1 MIGLIGKK
9 LGHSYSK
16 GIHEQLGNAGYQMIE
31 VNEDELKELFME
43 KKIRACNVTIPYKQ
57 TVLQY
62 LDEIDEVTQCI
73 GACNTIVLEDGRY
86 VGHNTDAGGFETM
99 LRIKNIDIK
108 DRKVVV
114 LGNGGAAKAVIWV
127 LKKLQAKEIVLV
139 KKNLSDETITYEQC
153 YAKHNDAQV
162 IINTSPAGMY
172 PHSDELVVDL
182 DKFTQLESVVD
193 VVYNPLSTKLIAEAS
208 DRGLKTCGGLLMLV
222 AQAVEA
228 AGYFQHRT
236 FPDEITAE
244 IYTKLLAE
252 KQNLVLIGMPGCGKT
267 TIASKLADL
276 TGRKVIDLDAEIV
289 HDIGMSIKEY
299 FALEGEAGFRKKES
313 EITKRFMNETGVII
327 STGGGIVTRKE
338 NMIALHQ
345 NGFVIWLKRN
355 LNELETSD
363 SRPLSSNKSQL
374 ASLYEKRKALYEH
387 EADASVLNEGSIE
400 DTVEM
405 ILKCWKEG
413 IEL

>member
-16 GIHEQLGNAGYQMIE
+16 GIHEQLGNTGYQMIE

-172 PHSDELVVDL
+172 PHSD
-182 DKFTQLESVVD
+182 
-193 VVYNPLSTKLIAEAS
+193 
-208 DRGLKTCGGLLMLV
+208 
-222 AQAVEA
+222 
-228 AGYFQHRT
+228 
-236 FPDEITAE
+236 
-244 IYTKLLAE
+244 
-252 KQNLVLIGMPGCGKT
+252 
-267 TIASKLADL
+267 
-276 TGRKVIDLDAEIV
+276 
-289 HDIGMSIKEY
+289 
-299 FALEGEAGFRKKES
+299 
-313 EITKRFMNETGVII
+313 
-327 STGGGIVTRKE
+327 
-338 NMIALHQ
+338 
-345 NGFVIWLKRN
+345 
-355 LNELETSD
+355 
-363 SRPLSSNKSQL
+363 
-374 ASLYEKRKALYEH
+374 
-387 EADASVLNEGSIE
+387 
-400 DTVEM
+400 
-405 ILKCWKEG
+405 
-413 IEL
+413 